1 MRVSVFGERHL
12 VVKVEKENLG
22 TDNWHGLDIIWKAF
36 QDSYNIWRKKEN
48 GDSLIF
54 FADRKEDFIKRFKFY
69 YENIKLEFMTPETQN
84 LDAHKQISIMIISA
98 LETNVFEQESED
110 DKIPLGPQA
119 VVLDVALSFLLTS
132 INAKLRDI
140 RLQPIRLVLPV
151 ALACETSYFDILRR
165 MLYYEYSTIK
175 GNRENGDKDIVN
187 ILEWSDRFF
196 LLEYIILLENG
207 IDPRLVKDSVRKA
220 VNVTGN

>member
-1 MRVSVFGERHL
+1 M
-12 VVKVEKENLG
+12 VKLEIENLEKPG
-22 TDNWHGLDIIWKAF
+22 WNGLEKLWKALNE
-36 QDSYNIWRKKEN
+36 SYDIWRKKEN

-54 FADRKEDFIKRFKFY
+54 FAERKKDFINKFIEY
-69 YENIKLEFMTPETQN
+69 YDYIKTHYMTSETKA
-84 LDAHKQISIMIISA
+84 LDTHKQISIMVISA
-98 LETNVFEQESED
+98 LETRIFEQNCEE

-119 VVLDVALSFLLTS
+119 VVLDVALSFLLSS
-132 INAKLRDI
+132 INSKLKDI
-140 RLQPIRLVLPV
+140 KLQPIRLRLPV

-165 MLYYEYSTIK
+165 MLYYEYSTVEGWK
-175 GNRENGDKDIVN
+175 EEGYKKIVN

-220 VNVTGN
+220 VRDVGT